1 MIICP
6 NCKYQEIDGALFCS
20 ECGAQ
25 LVFSSAK
32 EIDTMGF
39 EQKQEEV
46 KPPTVPLATEPS
58 VKPVPPPQQK
68 PANTGVGLSLKMV
81 SSGQV
86 IPLAGQNEFTL
97 GRITDGQ
104 PILPDIDLSPY
115 EGYAEGVSR
124 LHAAIRITERGVMI
138 VDLGSSNGTRING
151 QKIVPNVNYPLK
163 DGDIIALGRI
173 KMQITI
179 RR

>member
-1 MIICP
+1 MITCP
-6 NCKYQEIDGALFCS
+6 NCKHQELDGALFCS

-25 LVFSSAK
+25 LVFT
-32 EIDTMGF
+32 INN
-39 EQKQEEV
+39 EEENS
-46 KPPTVPLATEPS
+46 TGDSMAQAA
-58 VKPVPPPQQK
+58 PQQK
-68 PANTGVGLSLKMV
+68 PSTQPETPKPTTSGNNISLKLV
-81 SSGQV
+81 GSDQV
-86 IPLAGQNEFTL
+86 IPLAGQKEFTI
-97 GRITDGQ
+97 GRITEGQ

-124 LHAAIRITERGVMI
+124 LHTAIRVTDRGVMI

-163 DGDIIALGRI
+163 DGDMIALGKI
-173 KMQITI
+173 KLQISI

>member
-1 MIICP
+1 MITCP
-6 NCKYQEIDGALFCS
+6 NCKHQELDGALFCG

-25 LVFSSAK
+25 LVFAINNDEDNSTT
-32 EIDTMGF
+32 D
-39 EQKQEEV
+39 
-46 KPPTVPLATEPS
+46 S
-58 VKPVPPPQQK
+58 VVQAAPQQK
-68 PANTGVGLSLKMV
+68 IPAQPVTPKQTSTGNNISLKLV
-81 SSGQV
+81 GSNQT
-86 IPLAGQNEFTL
+86 IPLAGQKEFTL
-97 GRITDGQ
+97 GRITEGQ

-124 LHAAIRITERGVMI
+124 LHTAIRVTDRGVMI

-163 DGDIIALGRI
+163 DGDMIALGKI
-173 KMQITI
+173 KLQISI

>member
-1 MIICP
+1 MIVCP
-6 NCKYQEIDGALFCS
+6 NCKHQEMDGALFCS

-25 LVFSSAK
+25 LVFSNIK
-32 EIDTMGF
+32 EAEPAGEDLKTLPVT
-39 EQKQEEV
+39 K
-46 KPPTVPLATEPS
+46 VPDKS
-58 VKPVPPPQQK
+58 DPVS
-68 PANTGVGLSLKMV
+68 PAQANGTKSSGSSVGLALKIV
-81 SSGQV
+81 SSGQI
-86 IPLAGQNEFTL
+86 IPLSGQNEFTL
-97 GRITDGQ
+97 GRITEGQ
-104 PILPDIDLSPY
+104 PILPDIDLSPF

-163 DGDIIALGRI
+163 DGDIVALGRI

>member
-1 MIICP
+1 MIKCP
-6 NCKYQEIDGALFCS
+6 NCKHEEMEGALFCS

-25 LVFSSAK
+25 LAFTTSKDDEAPEVEPTSQPQAEKKSPVESS
-32 EIDTMGF
+32 IP
-39 EQKQEEV
+39 
-46 KPPTVPLATEPS
+46 KPQTTGGGIVLKLVGSSQTIPL
-58 VKPVPPPQQK
+58 
-68 PANTGVGLSLKMV
+68 
-81 SSGQV
+81 SGQK
-86 IPLAGQNEFTL
+86 EFTL
-97 GRITDGQ
+97 GRITEGQ

-124 LHAAIRITERGVMI
+124 LHAAIRVTDRGVMI

-163 DGDIIALGRI
+163 DGDMLALGRI
-173 KMQITI
+173 KLQISI

>member
-1 MIICP
+1 MIVCP
-6 NCKYQEIDGALFCS
+6 NCKHQEMDGALFCS

-25 LVFSSAK
+25 LVFTNAK
-32 EIDTMGF
+32 EP
-39 EQKQEEV
+39 EPEVVEV
-46 KPPTVPLATEPS
+46 KTKSGFKPDEKSDPASSPKPS
-58 VKPVPPPQQK
+58 GTKTGPVSM
-68 PANTGVGLSLKMV
+68 GLSLKVV

-86 IPLAGQNEFTL
+86 IPLSGQNEFTL
-97 GRITDGQ
+97 GRITEGQ

-163 DGDIIALGRI
+163 DGDILALGRI